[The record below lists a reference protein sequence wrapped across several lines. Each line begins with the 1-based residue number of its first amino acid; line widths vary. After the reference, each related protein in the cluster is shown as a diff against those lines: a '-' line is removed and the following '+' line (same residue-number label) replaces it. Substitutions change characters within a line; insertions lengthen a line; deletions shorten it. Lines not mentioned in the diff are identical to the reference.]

1 MSLMT
6 KLGLRTLVA
15 TCLIAVG
22 GAANAQLNV
31 LVTGVG
37 STQFPIATANFANEA
52 NSPQQVSTIVR
63 QDLQRSGKFTNIDA
77 GSAPVSET
85 DSVDLGAWKAK
96 GANAFV
102 AGSVNRLPNGQYEV
116 RFKLYDTV
124 KGESLGGLVLVSPE
138 SGLRMSAHKV
148 ADYIYAKLMGNRGVF
163 ATRLSYV
170 IKSGNRYQLQIS
182 DSDGQDAHIA
192 LSSPEPIISPAWS
205 PDGTKVAYV
214 SFEKKKPI
222 VYIHDLPTGRR
233 IVVSDQ
239 KGNNSAPAWS
249 PDGRTLAV
257 ALSRTGNTQIF
268 AVNAD
273 GSGLRRL
280 TQGSSIDTEPTYS
293 PDGQWIYFTSDRG
306 GAPQIYKMPAQ
317 GESAGNAQRV
327 TFTGSYNTS
336 PRVSPDGKELA
347 YISRV
352 GGAFKLYI
360 QDLQGGTATGLTDT
374 SHDESPSF
382 AANGQYILYATQ
394 VNGRGVLA
402 AVSTDGRTRQVLSVQ
417 GGSVREPSW
426 GPFMQ

>member
-15 TCLIAVG
+15 SCLITA
-22 GAANAQLNV
+22 GAAAHAQLNV

-52 NSPQQVSTIVR
+52 NSPQQISTIVR
-63 QDLQRSGKFTNIDA
+63 QDLARSGKFNNVDA

-96 GANAFV
+96 GADAFV
-102 AGSVNRLPNGQYEV
+102 AGSVTRLANGQYEV

-124 KGESLGGLVLVSPE
+124 KQQSLGGLSLVSPE
-138 SGLRMSAHKV
+138 SGLRMSAHKI
-148 ADYIYAKLMGNRGVF
+148 ADYIYQQLLGSRGVF

-170 IKSGNRYQLQIS
+170 IKSGNKYLLQIS
-182 DSDGQDAHIA
+182 DSDGQNAQSA
-192 LSSPEPIISPAWS
+192 LTSPEPIISPAWS

-233 IVVSDQ
+233 VIISDQ

-249 PDGRTLAV
+249 PDGRTVAV
-257 ALSRTGNTQIF
+257 ALSKTGNTQIF
-268 AVNAD
+268 AVNSD
-273 GSGLRRL
+273 GTGLRRL
-280 TQGSSIDTEPTYS
+280 TQGSSIDTEPCYS

-306 GAPQIYKMPAQ
+306 GQPQIYKMPAQ
-317 GESAGNAQRV
+317 GESAGAAQRV
-327 TFTGSYNTS
+327 TFNGNYNTS
-336 PRVSPDGKELA
+336 PRISPDGKTLA

-352 GGAFKLYI
+352 GGAFKLYV
-360 QDLQGGTATGLTDT
+360 QDLSSGVATALTDT
-374 SHDESPSF
+374 THDESPSF

>member
-15 TCLIAVG
+15 SCLIAVC

-77 GSAPVSET
+77 GSTPVSET
-85 DSVDLGAWKAK
+85 DSVDLGSWKAK

-102 AGSVNRLPNGQYEV
+102 SGSVNRLPNGQYEV

-148 ADYIYAKLMGNRGVF
+148 ADYIYAKLMGGRGVF

-170 IKSGNRYQLQIS
+170 IKTGGRYQLQIS

-214 SFEKKKPI
+214 SF
-222 VYIHDLPTGRR
+222 
-233 IVVSDQ
+233 
-239 KGNNSAPAWS
+239 
-249 PDGRTLAV
+249 
-257 ALSRTGNTQIF
+257 
-268 AVNAD
+268 
-273 GSGLRRL
+273 
-280 TQGSSIDTEPTYS
+280 
-293 PDGQWIYFTSDRG
+293 
-306 GAPQIYKMPAQ
+306 
-317 GESAGNAQRV
+317 
-327 TFTGSYNTS
+327 
-336 PRVSPDGKELA
+336 GKEEADRLYPRPA
-347 YISRV
+347 YGPSRDR
-352 GGAFKLYI
+352 I
-360 QDLQGGTATGLTDT
+360 
-374 SHDESPSF
+374 
-382 AANGQYILYATQ
+382 
-394 VNGRGVLA
+394 
-402 AVSTDGRTRQVLSVQ
+402 
-417 GGSVREPSW
+417 
-426 GPFMQ
+426 GPEG